1 MPFTKLC
8 VRSGTGYVR
17 IPRDDLRLEGLLDE
31 DGEVQERQEM
41 HVQRA
46 GEGTYIVRVVKDDG
60 SLVPIEEC
68 EAVRRAA
75 AEMALDRIEPTAD
88 SSDSLL

>member
-1 MPFTKLC
+1 
-8 VRSGTGYVR
+8 
-17 IPRDDLRLEGLLDE
+17 
-31 DGEVQERQEM
+31 M

-46 GEGTYIVRVVKDDG
+46 GEGTYIVRVVKHDG

-75 AEMALDRIEPTAD
+75 AEMALDRLGSTAD
-88 SSDSLL
+88 SSSDSLL